1 MIIFFDGI
9 CNLCNSS
16 VQFIIRHDSRE
27 VFQFASLQS
36 PYAQQTIPESIHLN
50 TILLLKDGKI
60 YSKSDAVLEICRDLD
75 GFWKYGYYCKFFPKK
90 IRDFMY
96 DFIAR
101 HRYRLF
107 GKNKSCELPKQ
118 SLGHRFLTSQD
129 S

>member
-60 YSKSDAVLEICRDLD
+60 YSKSDAVLEICRD
-75 GFWKYGYYCKFFPKK
+75 CKFFPKK

-107 GKNKSCELPKQ
+107 GKNNSCELPKQ